1 MAANM
6 GNEAR
11 ILTLA
16 LHSRDLPSKTE
27 KKPVP
32 KRLYTI
38 DEAAIYLGRTPNAVR
53 HMLACGYLSYVRMGK
68 KRIFLDKADMDR
80 LIEESKLRY
89 EDRF

>member
-1 MAANM
+1 M
-6 GNEAR
+6 
-11 ILTLA
+11 ILALA
-16 LHSRDLPSKTE
+16 LHE
-27 KKPVP
+27 KGFTPKKAEKNPVP